1 MPRFVRSSLVAGF
14 AATVVAAGV
23 ITVAPQPVASA
34 PRSTTARI
42 AESAVLM
49 ARSTDIGQDGC
60 PGCYMST
67 RSLLF
72 DPTTSVTYEDLQ
84 PNAGDDEYV
93 ADSVSHPRG
102 LIPQLV
108 GTPPPIYKAI
118 VGSKTVTLMEV
129 APKMVMDVAEF
140 GGYASAAG
148 VVVGQQMEVAMSDTF
163 SPAQWGG
170 GKVLQ
175 DWRKVG
181 EAVNALTIGIGA
193 TVDGVWVPSW
203 RVAAFSLRNQIANDI
218 AGRTPA
224 SNDWLPNY
232 ARDYTPTVTGNLPIY
247 VSTTVG
253 CKPTSPGCLNEFEAV
268 PSVGLPAAALSARNT
283 ARITSKA
290 VAAAAPRAAATRAR
304 SAKLVSRN

>member
-14 AATVVAAGV
+14 AATIVAAGV
-23 ITVAPQPVASA
+23 ITVAPQAVASA
-34 PRSTTARI
+34 PRSATASVALASCADNRCLPPNP
-42 AESAVLM
+42 AY
-49 ARSTDIGQDGC
+49 
-60 PGCYMST
+60 P
-67 RSLLF
+67 
-72 DPTTSVTYEDLQ
+72 SVTYVAID
-84 PNAGDDEYV
+84 AGPYTIS
-93 ADSVSHPRG
+93 SVSHSAS
-102 LIPQLV
+102 LILELV
-108 GTPPPIYKAI
+108 GTAPPILQAI
-118 VGSKTVTLMEV
+118 TGSTTMSLMEV
-129 APKMVMDVAEF
+129 APKIGEDLAEF
-140 GGYASAAG
+140 GGHANTAVA
-148 VVVGQQMEVAMSDTF
+148 VVGQQVKVAVRDTF
-163 SPAQWGG
+163 TPAQWGD

-175 DWRKVG
+175 DWRNVG
-181 EAVNALTIGIGA
+181 VAFNALTIGVGV

-253 CKPTSPGCLNEFEAV
+253 CKPTSPGCLNGFEAV

-290 VAAAAPRAAATRAR
+290 VAAAAPKAAATRAR